1 MDVPSE
7 LEAAAGTRDNV
18 AVTTRAYDE
27 ETVIAVDF
35 GPIAGD
41 LTLDI
46 VGETAIVVADGTQL
60 EFEIPTDADGVTVND
75 GILTIRSETTR

>member
-18 AVTTRAYDE
+18 VVTTRTYDE

-35 GPIAGD
+35 GPIASD
-41 LTLDI
+41 PTLDI

-60 EFEIPTDADGVTVND
+60 EFEIPADADEVTVND